1 MSIYGITELY
11 EGFPEYLKNNS
22 KLIAPL
28 QLTGR
33 LEDYLVREFISHS
46 YIKTEGEILGLA
58 NLGKGQRFDIAL
70 AKYLGEKKVEVVGL
84 LEAKYLRNRHRV
96 LPFDA
101 KDETTSALKRLH
113 EQLNGK
119 LDIGLRE
126 FSVKLEPQSNRIF
139 GLVFASYATT
149 ERRTTDKEEFYNR
162 HIVENAKKER
172 FVPAGNNPEFLDS
185 VHEDAHVKFGN
196 ANFFVTL
203 RVGLWISSAEIHISQ

>member
-11 EGFPEYLKNNS
+11 EGFPEYLKNKS

-46 YIKTEGEILGLA
+46 YTKTGGEILGLA

-70 AKYLGEKKVEVVGL
+70 AKYLGEKEVQVVGL

-96 LPFDA
+96 LPFNA
-101 KDETTSALKRLH
+101 KDETTSALKRLQK
-113 EQLNGK
+113 QLNGK
-119 LDIGLRE
+119 PKIGLRE
-126 FSVKLEPQSNRIF
+126 FSVKLEPQNKRIF
-139 GLVFASYATT
+139 GLVFVSYATT
-149 ERRTTDKEEFYNR
+149 EGRTTDKEEFYNR
-162 HIVENAKKER
+162 HIVENAKKEK
-172 FVPAGNNPEFLDS
+172 FVPAGNKTEFLDS

-203 RVGLWISSAEIHISQ
+203 RVGLWISSA